1 LIACQDLRSKLK
13 VFGIFLERSECGV
26 TIFIDTTYRKKG
38 GKKMKMG
45 WKEIMQQVEQLNDG
59 RGLRFKIPQTFGG
72 GMAVIELNQ
81 NYPKNG
87 GKKYLLKLGK
97 DENVTPY
104 SDSDKPKDLAK
115 WVADRQGESV

>member
-1 LIACQDLRSKLK
+1 VRESQLQVLGLFPPPKKIGGWVLLITDIEK
-13 VFGIFLERSECGV
+13 
-26 TIFIDTTYRKKG
+26 RKE
-38 GKKMKMG
+38 KKMKMG

-59 RGLRFKIPQTFGG
+59 QSLKFKIPQTFGG
-72 GMAVIELNQ
+72 GMVVIGLNQ

-104 SDSDKPKDLAK
+104 FDSDKPKELAK
-115 WVADRQGESV
+115 WVADRMGESV